1 MACFI
6 TRHYTNNSITNTSTQ
21 QMTGTGKSPALAAE
35 LCCFPCSD
43 SFPVFHYSAGTGQ
56 KKERAAKML
65 PCRCNL
71 DARSLVL
78 YNEYERGFY
87 HVP

>member
-1 MACFI
+1 
-6 TRHYTNNSITNTSTQ
+6 
-21 QMTGTGKSPALAAE
+21 MTGTGKKSCILAQNT
-35 LCCFPCSD
+35 LRQPY
-43 SFPVFHYSAGTGQ
+43 SFPVLHYSAGTGQ

>member
-1 MACFI
+1 
-6 TRHYTNNSITNTSTQ
+6 
-21 QMTGTGKSPALAAE
+21 MTDTGKTPASPRRT
-35 LCCFPCSD
+35 PCGRAVLLFSYLY
-43 SFPVFHYSAGTGQ
+43 SFPVLHYSAGTGQ

-65 PCRCNL
+65 PFRCNL
-71 DARSLVL
+71 DARSFVL